1 MRDFFKQSFPIYKK
15 IFGIT
20 LAIWT
25 APTEPVK
32 HWMMYLK
39 AMRITLRKNSK
50 VLFVI
55 KKGEI

>member
-1 MRDFFKQSFPIYKK
+1 MKNFFKNSFPIYKN

-20 LAIWT
+20 IAIWT

-32 HWMMYLK
+32 HWMNYLK
-39 AMRITLRKNSK
+39 SMRITLRKNSK